1 MKYKEIRAEN
11 RPPPTSP
18 IRASQIATVELTPP
32 ATDSAEVHENVTR
45 ENIVDIQRYLR
56 WADKVLKP
64 DNTEDQNGRTTLTRR
79 QPERGLPCKA
89 PIFALKLLG

>member
-1 MKYKEIRAEN
+1 MKHKEIRGEN

-18 IRASQIATVELTPP
+18 IRASQIATIELTPP
-32 ATDSAEVHENVTR
+32 PTDSAEVHENVTR

-64 DNTEDQNGRTTLTRR
+64 NRMGDEHGTDAAH
-79 QPERGLPCKA
+79 PKA
-89 PIFALKLLG
+89 S